1 MKLKNFEVME
11 YVTDSEDNITATRIL
26 NKKNYGHLKDTPEPP
41 DELIKDGLKDE
52 YGRYKWTFKDGV
64 VAKKELGS
72 LTSFEEAIALYR
84 GMSLR
89 EIVRRLTLGIKNK
102 NNSLFQE
109 LADALEV
116 IGED

>member
-1 MKLKNFEVME
+1 MKLKRSEVIE
-11 YVTDSEDNITATRIL
+11 YVTDSEGNIISTRIL
-26 NKKNYGHLKDTPEPP
+26 NKNKNLDFKHNPEPP

-52 YGRYKWTFKDGV
+52 HGRHKWTFKNGI
-64 VAKKELGS
+64 VAKKKLGS
-72 LTSFEEAIALYR
+72 LTSLEEASALYR
-84 GMSLR
+84 GLSLR